1 MTRESLV
8 YRRSFP
14 AAAGWIEMIG
24 SRRVDTIQEMFEIG
38 ISIPVQFGSIRR
50 ILRIEAMSD
59 FPSIR
64 YPVVVGVSARRA
76 RVNGRKAANVAL

>member
-1 MTRESLV
+1 
-8 YRRSFP
+8 
-14 AAAGWIEMIG
+14 
-24 SRRVDTIQEMFEIG
+24 MFEIG